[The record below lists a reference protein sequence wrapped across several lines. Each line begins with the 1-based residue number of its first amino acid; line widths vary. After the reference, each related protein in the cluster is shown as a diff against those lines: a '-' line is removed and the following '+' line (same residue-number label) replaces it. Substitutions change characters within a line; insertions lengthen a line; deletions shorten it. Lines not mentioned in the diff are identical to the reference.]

1 MSGDRWRLLGI
12 VNADVAFP
20 IRDRMAYVFAEYFHN
35 DFGMQHLPTAGE
47 ALPRQ
52 LQTALLRGEVF
63 NLMRDYL
70 ALGTSYQWHPLVTQ
84 SLSVI
89 NNLSDGSALLQGQVS
104 VDAAQNQQLQ
114 FGYIGG
120 YADAGDEFAPLPAAI
135 SPPG

>member
-1 MSGDRWRLLGI
+1 
-12 VNADVAFP
+12 
-20 IRDRMAYVFAEYFHN
+20 
-35 DFGMQHLPTAGE
+35 MQHLPTAE

-70 ALGTSYQWHPLVTQ
+70 ALGASYQWHPLVTQ

-135 SPPG
+135 SPQGRSLPKAAATAITCAGLGISDSLPQFRLPSCWYSDWLG